1 MTTRRVK
8 GIGELPRDIPP
19 ARDLWPAIAEAIQ
32 ADLAMKAVPDSR
44 RRTGWWPAV
53 GLAASVALVAVGVF
67 IGKNFKTDEGPLTA
81 ECGLAPVDGP
91 GSDAG
96 MLKASLRDAAYQKQ
110 REQLWK
116 EVQVKLDAMP
126 QAEREKLGK
135 SLAALKKSID
145 EIQEALGHDPA
156 NALLQELLVST
167 SQEEMRVLTTVRDSG
182 RQEL

>member
-1 MTTRRVK
+1 MTTRRVQ
-8 GIGELPRDIPP
+8 GLGELPRDIPP

-32 ADLAMKAVPDSR
+32 ADLSMKAVPDSR

-67 IGKNFKTDEGPLTA
+67 IGKNFKSDEPNTVAGTQTLR
-81 ECGLAPVDGP
+81 PVG
-91 GSDAG
+91 GASDAG
-96 MLKASLRDAAYQKQ
+96 MLKASLRDAEYQKQ
-110 REQLWK
+110 RDQLWQ
-116 EVQVKLDAMP
+116 EVQVKLIAMP
-126 QAEREKLGK
+126 PAEREKVGK
-135 SLAALKKSID
+135 SLATLKKSIQ
-145 EIQEALGHDPA
+145 EIHDALGHDPA

>member
-32 ADLAMKAVPDSR
+32 ADLAMKAVPGSR
-44 RRTGWWPAV
+44 RRVGWWPAV

-67 IGKNFKTDEGPLTA
+67 IGKGISTTA
-81 ECGLAPVDGP
+81 VKEQLAGTTTAPNNE
-91 GSDAG
+91 AG
-96 MLKASLRDAAYQKQ
+96 MIKASLRQAEYEKQ
-110 REQLWK
+110 REQLWTD
-116 EVQVKLDAMP
+116 VQAKLNTMSP
-126 QAEREKLGK
+126 AEREKVGK
-135 SLAALKKSID
+135 SLAALKQSIE
-145 EIQEALGHDPA
+145 EIKTALGHDPA
-156 NALLQELLVST
+156 NALLQELLVSS

>member
-32 ADLAMKAVPDSR
+32 ADLAMKAVPDTR
-44 RRTGWWPAV
+44 RRVGWWPAV

-67 IGKNFKTDEGPLTA
+67 IGK
-81 ECGLAPVDGP
+81 GLAPTGEQGLVAGTP
-91 GSDAG
+91 IAPRNDAG
-96 MLKASLRDAAYQKQ
+96 MLKASLRQAQYEKQ
-110 REQLWK
+110 RDQLWT
-116 EVQVKLDAMP
+116 EVQAKLATMSP
-126 QAEREKLGK
+126 AEREKVGK
-135 SLAALKKSID
+135 SLATLKQSIE
-145 EIQEALGHDPA
+145 EIKTALGHDPA
-156 NALLQELLVST
+156 NALLQELLVSS

>member
-19 ARDLWPAIAEAIQ
+19 ARDLWPAIAEAIH
-32 ADLAMKAVPDSR
+32 ADLAMKAVPDGR

-67 IGKNFKTDEGPLTA
+67 IGKNFKPDEPGQIADAHGFTQPDDGGAGPI
-81 ECGLAPVDGP
+81 
-91 GSDAG
+91 
-96 MLKASLRDAAYQKQ
+96 KASLRQTEYEKQ
-110 REQLWK
+110 RDQLWK
-116 EVQVKLDAMP
+116 DVQVKLSTMP
-126 QAEREKLGK
+126 PAEREKLGK
-135 SLAALKKSID
+135 SLAALKQSIQ

>member
-32 ADLAMKAVPDSR
+32 ADLAMKAVPDTR
-44 RRTGWWPAV
+44 RRVGWWPAV

-67 IGKNFKTDEGPLTA
+67 IGKNFQSVETQPLVNTA
-81 ECGLAPVDGP
+81 TPVR
-91 GSDAG
+91 DAAVV
-96 MLKASLRDAAYQKQ
+96 KASLRQAEYQKQ
-110 REQLWK
+110 RDQLWT
-116 EVQVKLDAMP
+116 EVQAKLNTMSP
-126 QAEREKLGK
+126 AEREKVGA
-135 SLAALKKSID
+135 SLTALKKSIKD
-145 EIQEALGHDPA
+145 IEDALGRDPA
-156 NALLQELLVST
+156 NALLQELLVNS